1 MHQANYIITQSIS
14 IFQNTEGEKDYFF
27 KLSLTWDRLG
37 FSGFGSCIKQL
48 QLETMGTEQLER
60 GKDRGQYTASIA
72 PVPACH

>member
-14 IFQNTEGEKDYFF
+14 IFQNTEEKEDYFF

-37 FSGFGSCIKQL
+37 ISGFGSCIKQL

-72 PVPACH
+72 PVLACH